1 MTSLPS
7 WLGQPRPAASGDVP
21 TSSLVA
27 LLDLFFPG
35 FSSLSD
41 AIFKYLGLNLNVYI
55 PVVVLFSGLAF
66 SWSYISGYIWN
77 LVSSHF
83 MSTVEIRVD
92 DEIYNIV
99 MAWVAAQKFAQSSRR
114 FVVNTNLSSRSWFIW
129 RWRDD
134 DEDDE
139 GGASASTE
147 KHRKTL
153 SYTPSFGSHVFWYRG
168 RLLLFQRTQNRNQM
182 YFTPASEREE
192 ISIACFG
199 RSPWILKE
207 LLLEAKL
214 AYVEKDAKK
223 TLIYRGTFKG
233 ASAEPTWERNMS
245 RDTRP
250 LSTVILSADTK
261 KRLLDDMTDYLDPAT
276 RRWYSN
282 RGIPY
287 RRGYL
292 LYGPPGTGK
301 SSLSLALAGHFNLRI
316 YIVSLSSIHSN
327 EENLTTLFSELPRR
341 CVVLLEDI
349 DTAGLTNTR
358 EQPKAPNTPTTK
370 DLVSTT
376 ADQAPGAAPSP
387 VPGRLSLSGL
397 LNILDGV
404 ASQEGRIL
412 IMTTNHIE
420 KLDKAL
426 IRPGRVDM
434 SIEFGW
440 ADRDISASIFNAIYT
455 ALDAD
460 SSMDSDSPA
469 DEVSRESA
477 QKKAAANAAVS
488 ALASEFATKI
498 PQYEYSPA
506 EIQGYLLRYKR
517 DPEKAVQNVE
527 KWIMEMREQKRVKA
541 AGDSQAKAANT
552 ATATNVDESTGTGEE
567 KSEQKQGGSTK
578 KSGGEGHEDS
588 IRAGKDG
595 DVLSAVGTPQ
605 VTDDESDSS
614 SRTESSISEPVT
626 PTETPTET
634 RSKIK

>member
-1 MTSLPS
+1 
-7 WLGQPRPAASGDVP
+7 
-21 TSSLVA
+21 
-27 LLDLFFPG
+27 
-35 FSSLSD
+35 
-41 AIFKYLGLNLNVYI
+41 
-55 PVVVLFSGLAF
+55 
-66 SWSYISGYIWN
+66 
-77 LVSSHF
+77 
-83 MSTVEIRVD
+83 
-92 DEIYNIV
+92 
-99 MAWVAAQKFAQSSRR
+99 
-114 FVVNTNLSSRSWFIW
+114 
-129 RWRDD
+129 
-134 DEDDE
+134 
-139 GGASASTE
+139 
-147 KHRKTL
+147 
-153 SYTPSFGSHVFWYRG
+153 
-168 RLLLFQRTQNRNQM
+168 
-182 YFTPASEREE
+182 
-192 ISIACFG
+192 
-199 RSPWILKE
+199 
-207 LLLEAKL
+207 
-214 AYVEKDAKK
+214 
-223 TLIYRGTFKG
+223 
-233 ASAEPTWERNMS
+233 MS

-370 DLVSTT
+370 DPVSTT

-506 EIQGYLLRYKR
+506 EIQGYLLRYKQ

-541 AGDSQAKAANT
+541 AGDSQAKAANA

-595 DVLSAVGTPQ
+595 DVPSAVGTPQ